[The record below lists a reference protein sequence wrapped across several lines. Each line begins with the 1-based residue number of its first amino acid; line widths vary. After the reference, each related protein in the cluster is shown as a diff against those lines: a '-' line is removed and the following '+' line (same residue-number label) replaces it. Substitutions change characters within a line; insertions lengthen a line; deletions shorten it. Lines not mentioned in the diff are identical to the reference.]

1 MQTSCVSSLFHVNS
15 TALLLRMPKAS
26 PYQYLGTLWVAG
38 FPGVGW
44 LPRPECGVLWV
55 LWQIL
60 FIKQVT
66 DSKLLLLIGKCGWL
80 RPN

>member
-15 TALLLRMPKAS
+15 TALLLRMPTAS
-26 PYQYLGTLWVAG
+26 PYQCLVTLWVAG

-44 LPRPECGVLWV
+44 LPRPECGL

-66 DSKLLLLIGKCGWL
+66 DSKLLLLTGKCGWL